1 MCDCHG
7 IKYIECSNLKATLRL
22 VCCNMLCVSAN
33 NKLKIFIL
41 DFVAKNIEKSF
52 ERIKQNTIF
61 AIVKFQQQNL
71 HRWQRLLMGVC
82 AGSTQ

>member
-1 MCDCHG
+1 MDCHG
-7 IKYIECSNLKATLRL
+7 IKYIECSNLKDTLRL
-22 VCCNMLCVSAN
+22 VYCNMLCVSAN

-71 HRWQRLLMGVC
+71 HRRQRLLMGVC